1 MTNDD
6 LTAAQ
11 DELITTLADL
21 RMARLAASRAA
32 AKLAGARQA
41 RAHELVS
48 QLADAVNF
56 CQRLCTVVEA
66 DLRLELLT
74 GDRP

>member
-1 MTNDD
+1 MTNED
-6 LTAAQ
+6 LTTAHN
-11 DELITTLADL
+11 ELITTLADL

-32 AKLAGARQA
+32 AKLAGARQE

-48 QLADAVNF
+48 TLADAVNF

-74 GDRP
+74 GGK